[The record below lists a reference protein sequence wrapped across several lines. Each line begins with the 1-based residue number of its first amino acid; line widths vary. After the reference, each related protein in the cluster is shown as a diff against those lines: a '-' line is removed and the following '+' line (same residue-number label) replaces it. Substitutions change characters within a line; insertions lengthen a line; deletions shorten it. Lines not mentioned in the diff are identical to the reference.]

1 MSAVLVVD
9 DEKSMCDLLSI
20 MLVKEGYEVSIA
32 RNGEAAVEILQKNQ
46 FDAVIT
52 DIKMPKSNG
61 LAVLDAAN
69 LQTPQTPVIMM
80 TAYASAETAVLAMK
94 KGAFDYISKPFEIEE
109 LQLILKNAVEKK
121 RLSCENTRLRS
132 ALSDKYQYASILGK
146 SLAMQEVFDLI
157 QKVAESAATILLQGE
172 SGTGKELAAKAL
184 HYNSLRRDKPF
195 VSINCGALPETL
207 LENELFG
214 HEKGAF
220 TGADSKKMGLIETAN
235 EGTFFLDEIYDAP
248 LSIQVKL
255 LRVLQERELTRVGGT
270 QPIPVDVRI
279 IAASNR
285 DLAQGVKEKT
295 FREDLFYRLKVIS
308 IHLPP
313 LRDRTGDIPLLAH
326 HFIQKFNKKHHRNP
340 AIKGIQPKAVKI
352 LENYHWPGNVRELE
366 NTIERAV
373 LLESGDS
380 IQTFSLYDEI
390 REESSS
396 IADLMPS
403 LNNPAVDLEKTL
415 EKIEKRILLGALE
428 QSNGIINKAAKILN
442 LSFRSMRYRLQKHKL
457 KGKDV
462 NEK

>member
-9 DEKSMCDLLSI
+9 DEKSMCDFLTI
-20 MLVKEGYEVSIA
+20 MLEKEGYEVSSA
-32 RNGEAAVEILQKNQ
+32 RNGEAAAKLLQNNE

-61 LAVLDAAN
+61 LVVLDAAN
-69 LQTPQTPVIMM
+69 LQDPKTPVIMM
-80 TAYASAETAVLAMK
+80 TAYASAETAVQAMK
-94 KGAFDYISKPFEIEE
+94 KGAFDYLSKPFEIEE

-121 RLSCENTRLRS
+121 RLSRENSRLRS
-132 ALSDKYQYASILGK
+132 ALSEKYQYANIFGK
-146 SLAMQEVFDLI
+146 SPAMQKVFDLI
-157 QKVAESAATILLQGE
+157 QKVAESNATVLIQGE

-184 HYNSLRRDKPF
+184 HYNSPRKDKPF

-207 LENELFG
+207 LESELFG

-220 TGADSKKMGLIETAN
+220 TNADSKKIGLMETAH
-235 EGTFFLDEIYDAP
+235 EGTFFLDEAYDAP

-255 LRVLQERELTRVGGT
+255 LRVLQERELTRVGGVKPT
-270 QPIPVDVRI
+270 PVDVRI

-313 LRDRTGDIPLLAH
+313 LRDRIEDIPLLAN
-326 HFIQKFNKKHHRNP
+326 HFIQKFNKKHNRNP
-340 AIKGIQPKAVKI
+340 AIESITPEAMKI
-352 LENYHWPGNVRELE
+352 LENYRWPGNVRELE
-366 NTIERAV
+366 NTIERSVV
-373 LLESGDS
+373 LETGIA
-380 IQTFSLYDEI
+380 IQATSLTDEI

-403 LNNPAVDLEKTL
+403 LGNPAVDLEMTL

-428 QSNGIINKAAKILN
+428 ETNGIINKAAKLLN

-457 KGKDV
+457 KGKDL